1 MSYRSSSP
9 NIYFQVNMYMWI
21 QRDLTVEGLFNF
33 ILFLPCWQ
41 TPSKFQGLKI
51 EISQTVLKYDTIFS
65 NESNEILEK
74 LSKQLTD

>member
-1 MSYRSSSP
+1 MSYRSSSL

-21 QRDLTVEGLFNF
+21 QRDLTVEELFNF

-41 TPSKFQGLKI
+41 TPNEFQDLNT
-51 EISQTVLKYDTIFS
+51 EISQTALKYDTIFS
-65 NESNEILEK
+65 NESNESLET